1 MSGKLERRQLKALLV
16 NLQGPTAAIPVAQHD
31 TPCRLAIDHQLVN
44 RWPMGMAMHQGAHAM
59 RRHYLGDFL
68 WRDVDDFGG
77 LRPHLRAAFA
87 AQLACQLVAGRQ
99 RQLAQDPQAQRIAQ
113 QAAHLHVAQVAGAQ
127 GVAMHQQHLLTTQ
140 LDHAGVA
147 QQGAT
152 SGIAEGLANQ
162 EVTVAMHQVDG
173 RATVAQ
179 PAHGLAD
186 RLLEGRHGIV
196 ANPRFE
202 EVTKDVQG
210 LGVAGAAI
218 EQIKK
223 RPGNIRAFF
232 LQVQIRDQQNHSMIS
247 AFSMITSSFGTSWWP
262 ALEPVATFSMASTTS
277 RPSITS
283 PNTA

>member
-1 MSGKLERRQLKALLV
+1 
-16 NLQGPTAAIPVAQHD
+16 
-31 TPCRLAIDHQLVN
+31 
-44 RWPMGMAMHQGAHAM
+44 
-59 RRHYLGDFL
+59 
-68 WRDVDDFGG
+68 
-77 LRPHLRAAFA
+77 
-87 AQLACQLVAGRQ
+87 
-99 RQLAQDPQAQRIAQ
+99 
-113 QAAHLHVAQVAGAQ
+113 
-127 GVAMHQQHLLTTQ
+127 MHQQHLLTTQ
-140 LDHAGVA
+140 LDHAGVV
-147 QQGAT
+147 QQRAAR
-152 SGIAEGLANQ
+152 SFAKGLANQ

-247 AFSMITSSFGTSWWP
+247 AFSMITSSAGTSWWP